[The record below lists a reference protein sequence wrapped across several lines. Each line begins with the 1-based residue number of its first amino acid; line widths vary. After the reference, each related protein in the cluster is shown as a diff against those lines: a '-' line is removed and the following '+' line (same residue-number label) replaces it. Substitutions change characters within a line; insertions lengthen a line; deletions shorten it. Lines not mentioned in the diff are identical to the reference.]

1 LGDRKDIFCTPSSAN
16 AGLLPSAVNEY
27 VNGGMSVGEGVTDG
41 V

>member
-1 LGDRKDIFCTPSSAN
+1 MFILYTPSSPN
-16 AGLLPSAVNEY
+16 AGLLPTAVNEY